1 MVGKIFNIKRFAVHD
16 GPGIRTTVFF
26 KGCPLKC
33 IWCHNPEGISFEP
46 EIQFV
51 AKKCIRCGLCEECAN
66 GVHSFNEGEH
76 FLNRDLCK
84 LCGQCAMSCPT
95 GAIDNC
101 YREVTV
107 KELTDILISDKE
119 FYIESG
125 GGITLSG
132 GECLCQADF
141 CALVLKEMKKHKIH
155 CAIDTCGYVD
165 KKEIDKVLPYT
176 DVFLYDI
183 KHIDSQ
189 KHVKLTGKPNELI
202 LENLNYIDSSKKE
215 IEIRIPVV
223 PGVNDDALDEIGKYL
238 SGLKMISR
246 VKLLPYNNLAGSK
259 YKNLGMEN
267 TLPDVPVPGNNE
279 MKIYGK
285 ILEKYGLNIIIG

>member
-1 MVGKIFNIKRFAVHD
+1 MVGKIYNIKRFAVHD

-33 IWCHNPEGISFEP
+33 IWCHNPEGISFKP
-46 EIQFV
+46 ELQFV
-51 AKKCIRCGLCEECAN
+51 QKKCIGCGLCKECSN
-66 GVHSFNEGEH
+66 GVHIFNEGVH

-101 YREVTV
+101 YQEVTV
-107 KELTDILISDKE
+107 EKLVDILLLDKE
-119 FYIESG
+119 FYIQSG

-141 CALVLKEMKKHKIH
+141 CALVLREMNKYKIH
-155 CAIDTCGYVD
+155 CAVDTCGYVD

-176 DVFLYDI
+176 DIFLYDI

-189 KHVKLTGKPNELI
+189 THIKLTGKPNELI
-202 LENLNYIDSSKKE
+202 LKNLKYIDSVKKE
-215 IEIRIPVV
+215 IEIRIPVI
-223 PGVNDDALDEIGKYL
+223 PGVNDDALDGIGKLL
-238 SGLKMISR
+238 SGFEMIRR

-259 YKNLGMEN
+259 YENLGIEN
-267 TLPDVPVPGNNE
+267 TLPNVPVPDSE
-279 MKIYGK
+279 KMKEFSQALK
-285 ILEKYGLNIIIG
+285 KYGLDVII